1 MLKRIVTSVF
11 LISLFLINPLSAQK
25 VYLKGRVVDNNNSPV
40 QGAQVELV
48 KANKTQTTDSD
59 GRYSI
64 ETVLVSVLKTS
75 MASDMIT
82 FQNGVLSFKMS
93 GVQKPV
99 RIDVFDVKGKKINS
113 FVQEISGNGICE
125 TKVLSDALPE
135 AVYLV
140 KLQLANSTNVFK
152 VMNIRNKSYS
162 FVTPELYF
170 ESSLQK

>member
-1 MLKRIVTSVF
+1 MLKRLVTSVF
-11 LISLFLINPLSAQK
+11 LISLFLITPLSAQK

-82 FQNGVLSFKMS
+82 FQNGILSFKMS

-99 RIDVFDVKGKKINS
+99 LSMSLMLRVK
-113 FVQEISGNGICE
+113 
-125 TKVLSDALPE
+125 
-135 AVYLV
+135 
-140 KLQLANSTNVFK
+140 
-152 VMNIRNKSYS
+152 R
-162 FVTPELYF
+162 
-170 ESSLQK
+170 